1 MQVRET
7 TLKEL
12 IQGEKQF
19 RVPLWQR
26 QYTWQREDHQL
37 LWSDILEQYT
47 NLTADGAL
55 DGSGHFLGSF
65 VLSPGS
71 FAASDVA
78 TFLIVDGQQ
87 RMTTL
92 LLILCALRDA
102 QAPNNPR
109 VVERINELYLVNK
122 WKQGLDRLRLL
133 PTQEDRA
140 AFQKCIDSESGAG
153 GQDGIGEA
161 YRFFRSHLELGD
173 SDGEAIDLALLE
185 RVVVE
190 RLNIVDITTGSG
202 DNAHRIFQS
211 LNGTGVNLTQ
221 ADLLRNYIFMLLP
234 SRGEMIY
241 QQVWRPLEELVGFE
255 NLEGLAR
262 VALQCVGVE
271 LTKDDVYREHQTRLD
286 AVVGDEEQVERY
298 VRDLARRAGH
308 YKRLIDPSVEPDE
321 ELRGGLHRLG
331 RWGAQ
336 TTYPLLMYGYDIFDR
351 GQCSIEELR
360 AVVLYVESFLVR
372 RHLAGIPTN
381 SLGKIFVT
389 IVGQLPDDVGF
400 TDAVRQEL
408 SRERRYWPTDPQV
421 VEAARARA
429 FYFNGRWNQRLL
441 VLERLEQS
449 FQHPEPVN
457 FEQAKLTIE
466 HILPQTLT
474 AEWREHLTGLGQDPE
489 EVHDE
494 LVHTLGNLTLSGVNA
509 QLSNNP
515 FERKQELY
523 ASSHLE
529 LNRELPELPAWGREQ
544 ILARADMLAQRLITL
559 WPGPLPGF
567 GDVPHGFNW
576 SRINAA
582 IAAVPAGRWTTY
594 GELAQL
600 GGTAPVPVGQHIA
613 NSPTLTNAYR
623 VLGANGMVRPKFRWS
638 DPHDERE
645 VADVLAA
652 EGIVFDK
659 NGAAS
664 PEQRITATELAQMT
678 EQAAPDD

>member
-37 LWSDILEQYT
+37 LWSDILEQYA
-47 NLTADGAL
+47 NLKADGTQ

-92 LLILCALRDA
+92 LLILCAIRDT
-102 QAPNNPR
+102 QAPNNPQ
-109 VVERINELYLVNK
+109 VVERINEFYLVNK
-122 WKQGLDRLRLL
+122 WKQGFDRLRLL
-133 PTQEDRA
+133 PTQEDRV
-140 AFQKCIDSESGAG
+140 AFEKCIDGESGAG
-153 GQDGIGEA
+153 GQDGIGAA

-173 SDGEAIDLALLE
+173 SDGEVIDLALLE
-185 RVVVE
+185 RIVVE

-234 SRGEMIY
+234 SRGERIY
-241 QQVWRPLEELVGFE
+241 EEVWRPLEELVGFD

-262 VALQCVGVE
+262 VALQCAGVE
-271 LTKDDVYREHQTRLD
+271 VAKDDVYREHQTRLD
-286 AVVGDEEQVERY
+286 TVAGDEEQVESY

-308 YKRLIDPSVEPDE
+308 YKRLIDPSAEPDE
-321 ELRGGLHRLG
+321 ELRGGLRRLG

-336 TTYPLLMYGYDIFDR
+336 TTYPLLMYGYDILDR

-381 SLGKIFVT
+381 SLSKIFVA
-389 IVGQLPDDVGF
+389 IVGQLPGDVSF
-400 TDAVRQEL
+400 VDAVRQEL
-408 SRERRYWPTDPQV
+408 SRERRYWPTDAQV
-421 VEAARARA
+421 VEVARARP

-449 FQHPEPVN
+449 FQHPEPVD
-457 FEQAKLTIE
+457 FERAKLTIE
-466 HILPQTLT
+466 HIMPQTLT
-474 AEWREHLTGLGQDPE
+474 AEWRQHLSELGQDPE

-529 LNRELPELPAWGREQ
+529 LNRELPEQPVWGREQ
-544 ILARADMLAQRLITL
+544 ILARAQALAGRIITL

-567 GDVPHGFNW
+567 GDVPRGFNW

-582 IAAVPAGRWTTY
+582 IAAIPAGRWTTY

-600 GGTAPVPVGQHIA
+600 GGTAPVPVGQHVA

-623 VLGANGMVRPKFRWS
+623 VLGANGMVRLNFRWS
-638 DPHDERE
+638 DPLDERE
-645 VADVLAA
+645 VAYVLAA
-652 EGIVFDK
+652 DGIVFDE

-664 PEQRITATELAQMT
+664 PAQRVTASELAEMT
-678 EQAAPDD
+678 EQVASDE